1 MIRTRKLLPLL
12 AVATLALVLSAC
24 SSDGD
29 GGGAESPTSTEGM
42 ADTPV
47 AQEARTATSDDGRLT
62 VEIPPG
68 AVDDEAEITIATVP
82 PNELPEE
89 LRVLQGAGTGYRLEP
104 DGLEFSEPV
113 AVSLELDR
121 GELDGSP
128 GDGIT
133 AYGLVSFNQDVERE
147 LLDELVTEASLVE
160 DRVLVRGELSHS
172 GWLGRTKSSL
182 TVTLEK
188 LQPEQAVSGT
198 FTARATAQN
207 TGQSA
212 TVTLGPTLGTFIAA
226 GTASV
231 QGNPF
236 FYRQATLGPTQEIE
250 KSGTFDC
257 SESPSPGIGS
267 YGVRVITTSRVAA
280 EGAEV
285 LATRLTVVLDGE
297 VECA

>member
-1 MIRTRKLLPLL
+1 MIRTHKLLLLL
-12 AVATLALVLSAC
+12 AVAAPALVLSAC

-29 GGGAESPTSTEGM
+29 GGGAASPTSTEGV

-47 AQEARTATSDDGRLT
+47 AQEFRTVTSDDGRLT
-62 VEIPPG
+62 VEIPAG
-68 AVDDEAEITIATVP
+68 AVDGEAEITIATVP
-82 PNELPEE
+82 LDELPEE
-89 LRVLQGAGTGYRLEP
+89 LRLLQGAGTGYRLEP

-121 GELDGSP
+121 GKLDDSP
-128 GDGIT
+128 EDGIT
-133 AYGLVSFNQDVERE
+133 AYGLVSFNQGGERE
-147 LLDELVTEASLVE
+147 LLDELVTEASLVK
-160 DRVLVRGELSHS
+160 DKVLVRGELSHS
-172 GWLGRTKSSL
+172 SWLGRTKASL

-188 LQPEQAVSGT
+188 VQPEQAVSGT

-207 TGQSA
+207 TGQSG
-212 TVTLGPTLGTFIAA
+212 TVTLGPTLVTFIAA

-236 FYRQATLGPTQEIE
+236 FYRQATFGPSEEIG

-285 LATRLTVVLDGE
+285 RATKITVVLNGE
-297 VECA
+297 VECG

>member
-1 MIRTRKLLPLL
+1 MIRTRKLLLLL
-12 AVATLALVLSAC
+12 AVAALPLVLSAC
-24 SSDGD
+24 SNDGD

-42 ADTPV
+42 EDTPV
-47 AQEARTATSDDGRLT
+47 AQEVRTVTSDDGRLT
-62 VEIPPG
+62 AEIPPG
-68 AVDDEAEITIATVP
+68 AVADEAEITIATVP
-82 PNELPEE
+82 LDELPEE

-121 GELDGSP
+121 GELDDSP
-128 GDGIT
+128 EDGIT
-133 AYGLVSFNQDVERE
+133 AYGLVNLGQDGERE
-147 LLDELVTEASLVE
+147 LLDEIVTEASLS
-160 DRVLVRGELSHS
+160 DDKVLVRGELSHS

-188 LQPEQAVSGT
+188 VQPEQAVSGT
-198 FTARATAQN
+198 FTAKATAKN
-207 TGQSA
+207 TDRSG
-212 TVTLGPTLGTFIAA
+212 TITLGPTLGTFIAA

-236 FYRQATLGPTQEIE
+236 FYRQATFGPSEEIE

-257 SESPSPGIGS
+257 SESPSPGIGG
-267 YGVRVITTSRVAA
+267 YGVRMVTTSRVAA

-285 LATRLTVVLDGE
+285 RATKLTVVLDGE
-297 VECA
+297 VECG

>member
-1 MIRTRKLLPLL
+1 MIRTRKLPLLL
-12 AVATLALVLSAC
+12 AVAALALVLSAC

-29 GGGAESPTSTEGM
+29 SGGAESPTSNEGM
-42 ADTPV
+42 GDTPV
-47 AQEARTATSDDGRLT
+47 AQEGRTVASDDGRLT

-68 AVDDEAEITIATVP
+68 VVDEEAEITIATVP
-82 PNELPEE
+82 LDELPEE

-121 GELDGSP
+121 GQLDDSP
-128 GDGIT
+128 EDGIT
-133 AYGLVSFNQDVERE
+133 AYGLVSLAGDGERA
-147 LLDELVTEASLVE
+147 LLDELVTEASLGDDNVF
-160 DRVLVRGELSHS
+160 VRGDLSHS
-172 GWLGRTKSSL
+172 GWLGRTKASL

-188 LQPEQAVSGT
+188 VQPEQAVSGT

-207 TGQSA
+207 TGQSG

-226 GTASV
+226 RTASV

-236 FYRQATLGPTQEIE
+236 FYRQATFGPTQEIE

-257 SESPSPGIGS
+257 GESPSPGIGS
-267 YGVRVITTSRVAA
+267 YGVRVITTSRITADD
-280 EGAEV
+280 AEV
-285 LATRLTVVLDGE
+285 RATRLTVVLDGE